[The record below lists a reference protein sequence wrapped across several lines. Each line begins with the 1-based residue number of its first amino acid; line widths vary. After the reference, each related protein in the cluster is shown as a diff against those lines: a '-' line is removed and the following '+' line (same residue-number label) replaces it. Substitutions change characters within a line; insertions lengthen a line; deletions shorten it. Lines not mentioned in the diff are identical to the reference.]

1 MTNKE
6 LADAYGLKA
15 GEKAGHFWE
24 MKRGSK
30 SIWIVTNPG
39 CKLIQ
44 AKEGIVFHSMEWI
57 NTGEKV
63 GPYNYCWTVMVKASR
78 IGEEDRATYTTGEVN
93 DSNCRM
99 NYPVSMAEK
108 RAKCRAILDIAG
120 LAKEGF
126 FSVDDMTKE
135 EWNKEG
141 FLTDDQ
147 QKEKDEEEKVRK
159 EKVEASKQQ
168 NIAKANDLA
177 KRSLSKGTNTNTKSL
192 SFEDIRNMYAK
203 LISGGHTRE
212 QIDNCVVSM
221 RGHVKL
227 SANAKAKFMKHF
239 DLKGQAPS
247 TVSEAI
253 EKENALRA
261 EDIDTPLGLEGGWVN
276 WEDESILHLERLVAQ
291 GGGAL

>member
-6 LADAYGLKA
+6 LADTYGLQA

-44 AKEGIVFHSMEWI
+44 AKEGIVFHSMQWV
-57 NTGEKV
+57 NSGEKV

-78 IGEEDRATYTTGEVN
+78 VGEEDRATYTTGEVN
-93 DSNCRM
+93 DSNCKM

-147 QKEKDEEEKVRK
+147 LEEKEKESELRKVK
-159 EKVEASKQQ
+159 ADDKIQTD
-168 NIAKANDLA
+168 IDKANA
-177 KRSLSKGTNTNTKSL
+177 KTEGPPLSL
-192 SFEDIRNMYAK
+192 EDIRKVYAK
-203 LISGGHTRE
+203 LINGGHSRE
-212 QIDNCVVSM
+212 QIDDCVVSM
-221 RGHVKL
+221 RGHVRL
-227 SANAKAKFMKHF
+227 SANAKKKFMHHF
-239 DLKGQAPS
+239 DIKGAAPL
-247 TVSEAI
+247 TVAEAI
-253 EKENALRA
+253 QNERDHRS
-261 EDIDTPLGLEGGWVN
+261 EDMDFPLGLEGGWVN
-276 WEDESILHLERLVAQ
+276 WNEESIVHLERLVAE
-291 GGGAL
+291 GGGVLS

>member
-6 LADAYGLKA
+6 LADTYELKA

-44 AKEGIVFHSMEWI
+44 AKEGIVFHSMEWV
-57 NTGEKV
+57 NTGEKL
-63 GPYNYCWTVMVKASR
+63 GPYSYCWTCMVKASR

-93 DSNCRM
+93 DLNCKM

-126 FSVDDMTKE
+126 YSIDDMTQE

-141 FLTDDQ
+141 FLTAEQ
-147 QKEKDEEEKVRK
+147 EEKQKLDEEHRK
-159 EKVEASKQQ
+159 LKAESKIAD
-168 NIAKANDLA
+168 NIEKANSITERNNLP
-177 KRSLSKGTNTNTKSL
+177 NV
-192 SFEDIRNMYAK
+192 SFEEIRGMYIK
-203 LISGGHTRE
+203 LINAGHSRE
-212 QIDNCVVSM
+212 QVDKAVATM
-221 RGHVKL
+221 RGDNKL
-227 SANAKAKFMKHF
+227 SSMAKKKFLEHF
-239 DLKGQAPS
+239 DRAGNAPN
-247 TVSEAI
+247 TVADAI
-253 EKENALRA
+253 EIEYKLRSD
-261 EDIDTPLGLEGGWVN
+261 DIDAPVGLEGGWVN
-276 WEDESILHLERLVAQ
+276 WNKENLTLLENLVAE
-291 GGGAL
+291 GGGVL